1 MLEYRGWWEKEGVP
15 RFLLR
20 ALDPP
25 VDHELSPGVNIAGCN
40 PANRIHLPHPGVS
53 GCHAEIVVR
62 EGERHVWVSD
72 LGSPSGIRIGERR
85 IEEGPLY
92 PGEVL
97 VLGDVSLLLVIEADP
112 IRAPASPTVS
122 GAAGDL
128 SPKTLADGSPAC
140 CWNPSLPATHQP
152 VGGCQAV
159 IQCSAQ
165 FHASSLR
172 GLRLSGKKTKPLL
185 FCPRCDVRC
194 EPIPGLKDGSGR
206 RSGLWAR
213 IFDLFR
219 SWFG

>member
-1 MLEYRGWWEKEGVP
+1 MP

-53 GCHAEIVVR
+53 GCHAEIVLR
-62 EGERHVWVSD
+62 EGERHVWVTD

-172 GLRLSGKKTKPLL
+172 RLRLSGKKSKPLL

-194 EPIPGLKDGSGR
+194 EPIPGLEDGAGKQR
-206 RSGLWAR
+206 GLWAW
-213 IFDLFR
+213 IVDLFR
-219 SWFG
+219 RCFD

>member
-1 MLEYRGWWEKEGVP
+1 MP

-20 ALDPP
+20 ASDPP
-25 VDHELSPGVNIAGCN
+25 VDHELSPGVNIAGSN

-62 EGERHVWVSD
+62 EGEKQVWVSD
-72 LGSPSGIRIGERR
+72 LGSPSGIQIGNRR

-97 VLGDVSLLLVIEADP
+97 VMGSVSLSLVIEADP
-112 IRAPASPTVS
+112 IRIPASPAIS
-122 GAAGDL
+122 GASGDL
-128 SPKTLADGSPAC
+128 SVKTLPDGSPAC

-172 GLRLSGKKTKPLL
+172 GLRLSGTKTKPLL
-185 FCPRCDVRC
+185 FCPRCNVRC
-194 EPIPGLKDGSGR
+194 EPIPGLNDGEGR
-206 RSGLWAR
+206 RQGLWGW
-213 IFDLFR
+213 IINQFR
-219 SWFG
+219 RCFG